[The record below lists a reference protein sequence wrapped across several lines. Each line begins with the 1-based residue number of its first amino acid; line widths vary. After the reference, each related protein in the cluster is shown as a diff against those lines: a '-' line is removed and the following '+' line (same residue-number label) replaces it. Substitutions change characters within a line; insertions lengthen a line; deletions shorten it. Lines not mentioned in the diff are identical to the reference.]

1 MAAKFPVRTLDVD
14 IAGTKAASFI
24 VPELPLVCLNIP
36 LVKPFICE
44 NIPFVRLYKYIG
56 GFTLI
61 ELIIALTIVGI
72 LAVIAAPA
80 LQTFVASNRLTT
92 LANEF
97 MGDLSH
103 ARSEAIKQAAN
114 VGVCASSD
122 GTSCSGNWVNG
133 WILFVDADSS
143 RTWTTGDSVIRTHE
157 SITGNNSLTGTA
169 TVIVFGKTGML
180 DAATGAGTY
189 TLCNSQIN
197 LSRVISIAS
206 TGRPSMSAGTC

>member
-1 MAAKFPVRTLDVD
+1 MAAKSPAGTLD
-14 IAGTKAASFI
+14 ITTAGTKAGLFI
-24 VPELPLVCLNIP
+24 APELPFVCLNIP
-36 LVKPFICE
+36 IVKPSVCRNIPLVK
-44 NIPFVRLYKYIG
+44 LYKYIG

-61 ELIIALTIVGI
+61 ELIIAVTVIGI
-72 LAVIAAPA
+72 LVALAGPA

-97 MGDLSH
+97 MADLSR
-103 ARSEAIKQAAN
+103 ARSEAIKQAVN

-122 GTSCSGNWVNG
+122 GTSCGGSWVNG

-143 RTWTTGDSVIRTHE
+143 RTWTTGDSVLRTHE

-169 TVIVFGKTGML
+169 TVIVFSKTGML

-206 TGRPSMSAGTC
+206 TGRPSLSTGTC